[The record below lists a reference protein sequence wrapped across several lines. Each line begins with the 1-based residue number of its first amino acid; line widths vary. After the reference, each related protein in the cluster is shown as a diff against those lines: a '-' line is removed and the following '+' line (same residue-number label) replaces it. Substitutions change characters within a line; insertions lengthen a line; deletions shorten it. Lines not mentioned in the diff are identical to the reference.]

1 MSDNSKIM
9 VYLIDDDDSIR
20 QAIDMLLQSA
30 NMNVQT
36 FSKGEQFLHINPQH
50 NGSCIITDLKM
61 TDLDGF
67 SLCEKLHEKGINIPV
82 IFLTAFDSQ
91 EYRQHAKEV
100 GAAGYLSKPVDDQAL
115 IDTIYWAMSKNI

>member
-30 NMNVQT
+30 NMNVQA
-36 FSKGEQFLHINPQH
+36 FSKGEQFLRINPQH

-61 TDLDGF
+61 KGLDGF

-91 EYRQHAKEV
+91 EYRQHAKEI

-115 IDTIYWAMSKNI
+115 IDTIHWAMSKK